1 MNECLAN
8 QGPLTLTG
16 IEILA
21 DIREIVGNKDV
32 TDEEI
37 AAFML
42 KTKEKVEPIRQ
53 EETRQAFQR
62 TILTTIPSSLLC
74 CMPVNAAEAQTQTQA
89 LLQSSVGAQA
99 SAAFRLFQSYY
110 QAHSE
115 EVNETLEGFKH
126 FARHFWTNVESSRSL
141 MNRLQPILRP
151 RQWIHMILWLCKQY
165 PQLGTEKMLNYGHNS
180 TEVLSSF

>member
-1 MNECLAN
+1 MTKKRNSSKPTQAKAQIRLLRLQRNRQLAKNSRLRFKSRIRDLETQIQRLSTEALRLKFQVEMNECLAN

-21 DIREIVGNKDV
+21 DVREIVGNKDV
-32 TDEEI
+32 TDAEI
-37 AAFML
+37 AAFL
-42 KTKEKVEPIRQ
+42 QKTKEKVEPIRQ
-53 EETRQAFQR
+53 EEMRQAFQR

-74 CMPVNAAEAQTQTQA
+74 CMAVNAAEAQTQTQT

-115 EVNETLEGFKH
+115 EIG
-126 FARHFWTNVESSRSL
+126 
-141 MNRLQPILRP
+141 
-151 RQWIHMILWLCKQY
+151 
-165 PQLGTEKMLNYGHNS
+165 
-180 TEVLSSF
+180 